1 MIVNLLSVLTN
12 DDSSLYLAANRL
24 MVMSDYEY
32 IELAYLL
39 RKIIRECSYD
49 TELGEISLRG
59 FNIMGCY
66 DCELLVPLSKLI
78 SQKPYENVE
87 DAKKRLEVT
96 YPSHKKGEEES
107 HEN

>member
-1 MIVNLLSVLTN
+1 MIVDLLSVLTD

-24 MVMSDYEY
+24 MGLSDYEY

-39 RKIIRECSYD
+39 RKIIRDCSYD
-49 TELGEISLRG
+49 TEKGEISLRG
-59 FNIMGCY
+59 FYIMGTY

-78 SQKPYENVE
+78 SQHPYENKE
-87 DAKKRLEVT
+87 DVKKRLEVT